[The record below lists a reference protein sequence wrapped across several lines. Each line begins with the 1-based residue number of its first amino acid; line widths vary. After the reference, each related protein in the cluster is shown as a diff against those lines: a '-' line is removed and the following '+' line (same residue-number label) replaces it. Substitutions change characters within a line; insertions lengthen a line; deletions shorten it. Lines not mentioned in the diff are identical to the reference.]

1 MTHKIEV
8 RFPLIT
14 ERLLIRPVEMSDAD
28 ALFKYR
34 SDRKSNKYQG
44 WIPETPEDAK
54 DFINS
59 LVLNDIDVPDTWF
72 QLVIIIRS
80 GNILIGDIGIHFL
93 NSDNSQVEIGYTL
106 DKNYQHKGYATEA
119 LKIIIDFLFIILNK
133 HRITAS
139 IDPRNKSSVS
149 LVKRLGFRKEAHF
162 RESSLIRNEWTDDL
176 VYAILK
182 KEWKKLI

>member
-1 MTHKIEV
+1 MEV

-14 ERLLIRPVEMSDAD
+14 ERLLIRPVEMTDAD

-44 WIPETPEDAK
+44 WIPETLQDAK
-54 DFINS
+54 DFINTAIS
-59 LVLNDIDVPDTWF
+59 NKIDIPDTWF

-80 GNILIGDIGIHFL
+80 GSIMIGDIGIHFL
-93 NSDNSQVEIGYTL
+93 NSDNCQVEIGYTL
-106 DKNYQHKGYATEA
+106 DKNYQHKGYATEG
-119 LKIIIDFLFIILNK
+119 LNVIIDFLFNILNK

-139 IDPRNKSSVS
+139 IDPRNKSSIS
-149 LVKRLGFRKEAHF
+149 LVKRMGFRKEAHF

-182 KEWKKLI
+182 KDWKKII